1 MTPHL
6 KQRMIDVGRRA
17 RVLFAAISYAREGDR
32 TLVDDL
38 MAEVNAAWRRICQE
52 TEEMLEVYAYLLD
65 QLEMHFAGST
75 AEGRTCV
82 FARRNC
88 SRSPARISWN
98 WMANAMGRVESPM
111 ASRDSAQRET
121 ENQKRR
127 ERRAERRT
135 QHERH
140 GARTT

>member
-65 QLEMHFAGST
+65 QLEMHFRRKH
-75 AEGRTCV
+75 GRRPDMR
-82 FARRNC
+82 F
-88 SRSPARISWN
+88 
-98 WMANAMGRVESPM
+98 
-111 ASRDSAQRET
+111 
-121 ENQKRR
+121 
-127 ERRAERRT
+127 RAEELLAFACT
-135 QHERH
+135 HQLELDGERY
-140 GARTT
+140 GES